1 MLRQWARRYIK
12 VTQPA
17 SRKIEKRARMR
28 AFFAGGMDKMY
39 VPLVVEGLPVMLHLS
54 VFLFFSGLVIF
65 LLNVNHSV
73 YLVVIWWIGFF
84 AVVYGCATFMPMF
97 WSDSPYFTPLSS
109 PISFIS
115 ITILIYIISA
125 VHLMLLCFA
134 WIGAASYTIGR
145 TCVEIIGHVRTKS

>member
-1 MLRQWARRYIK
+1 
-12 VTQPA
+12 
-17 SRKIEKRARMR
+17 MR
-28 AFFAGGMDKMY
+28 AFFASGVDKMY

-73 YLVVIWWIGFF
+73 YLAVICWIGFF
-84 AVVYGCATFMPMF
+84 AAVYGCITFMPMF

-115 ITILIYIISA
+115 VTILIFIIS
-125 VHLMLLCFA
+125 VVYLILLCFA
-134 WIGAASYTIGR
+134 WIGLALCTIAR
-145 TCVEIIGHVRTKS
+145 TCVGITGNVRTKYRLP